1 MSDVQLLLTE
11 VSDNQ
16 IEISGIA
23 KPDETFLKVA
33 AVSVRPIKEALTI
46 DPAEVATKLDSALL
60 MASMGGKVEG
70 DTLRF
75 SMPVTIKK
83 ASKKPP
89 YSIDDCGLNKL
100 LEAAASDTME
110 KVAIDSFVDDLIRSI
125 ENAKVS
131 SEGILD
137 LKVPVKIRFEDE
149 RVKEAFMGLGRKR
162 KAKKVA
168 SAVKTIYKKQL
179 IDMAAEKLAK
189 LMK

>member
-11 VSDNQ
+11 VSDDQ

-33 AVSVRPIKEALTI
+33 AVSVRPVRNALMI

-70 DTLRF
+70 DILRF
-75 SMPVTIKK
+75 NMPVTIKK
-83 ASKKPP
+83 ASKTT
-89 YSIDDCGLNKL
+89 YTVDDRGLSKL
-100 LEAAASDTME
+100 LEAVTNSTME

-125 ENAKVS
+125 EDAKIS
-131 SEGILD
+131 SEGIVD
-137 LKVPVKIRFEDE
+137 LKVPVKLRFEDE
-149 RVKEAFMGLGRKR
+149 RAKQAFLGLGRKS
-162 KAKKVA
+162 KIKKTA
-168 SAVKTIYKKQL
+168 AAIKTMYKQQL